1 MKVVQTSQVIAESKF
16 NKFHLLVFLWCFYA
30 IAFDGFDIALFG
42 IGLPGMMAE
51 FNLDTVTTGT
61 IGSYSLVGMM
71 LGSFIL
77 GSFSDIIGRKNIMA
91 ICMAL
96 FSIFSLL
103 AGLSSNA
110 TTFTIMRF
118 IAALGMGGLMPAVI
132 SIMTEYSPKKNRALT
147 VGLMYCG
154 YSIGAIIASLV
165 GMLALETFGW
175 RFLYYLGIIPLF
187 TLPFFMIKFPES
199 LVYYIVRGRGDK
211 IAEILNKVNPGVNYK
226 KSDDFEYNIVKEKA
240 KGFPVKKLFEDNR
253 ALSTFLFWLA
263 VMSTLLMIYGLN
275 TWLPKIMQ
283 ESGFGISSSL
293 SFNIVLALGQIT
305 GSLFGGLLVNKIGHR
320 NVLLSM
326 FAIGAVCFIALSI
339 TTNIF
344 LLYGL
349 ILIGGACT
357 GGTQNLVN
365 PYISEFYPRE
375 IRTTG
380 LSMAVGIGRLGS
392 IAAPLIVGFL
402 LIHFAPMQAFAAFA
416 IPSIIGA
423 IAFLCIQEKHGHFEV
438 IPQTKKQA
446 V

>member
-1 MKVVQTSQVIAESKF
+1 
-16 NKFHLLVFLWCFYA
+16 
-30 IAFDGFDIALFG
+30 
-42 IGLPGMMAE
+42 
-51 FNLDTVTTGT
+51 
-61 IGSYSLVGMM
+61 
-71 LGSFIL
+71 GSFVL
-77 GSFSDIIGRKNIMA
+77 CSFSDIIGRKNIMA

-103 AGLSSNA
+103 AGFSSNA

-165 GMLALETFGW
+165 GMFTLETLGW

-211 IAEILNKVNPGVNYK
+211 IAEILNKVNPGGNYK
-226 KSDDFEYNIVKEKA
+226 KSDDFEYTIVKEKA

-253 ALSTFLFWLA
+253 ALSTVLFWLA

-275 TWLPKIMQ
+275 SWLPKIMQ
-283 ESGFGISSSL
+283 ESGFGITSSL

-326 FAIGAVCFIALSI
+326 FAIGALCFVALSI

-365 PYISEFYPRE
+365 PYISEFY
-375 IRTTG
+375 
-380 LSMAVGIGRLGS
+380 
-392 IAAPLIVGFL
+392 
-402 LIHFAPMQAFAAFA
+402 
-416 IPSIIGA
+416 
-423 IAFLCIQEKHGHFEV
+423 
-438 IPQTKKQA
+438 
-446 V
+446 